1 MTHEFKEIIIE
12 FELAK
17 ANGLKSVLASLVF
30 LEGSSYRKPGVRMLL
45 IENDKMV
52 GALSGGCVEKEI
64 QRQVKSVFSSGKP
77 KLMIYDGRYRLG
89 CEGQLY
95 ILIEPFNPSINIVN
109 EFNLAIEQRI
119 DFKIKSN
126 FCLSEGTQE
135 NSGSQIVFKNDNWSP
150 LNQDSKVSFIED
162 KTFNQ
167 LFKPCFR
174 LVIIGAEHDAVQLN
188 NLGVFLGWE
197 VVIIANSANQQTLKD
212 FPGAKELIQTEPNLL
227 KLTWVNKETA
237 LVFMTH
243 SFARDLQYLVALKDT
258 DPSYIGLL
266 GPKNRREKILNDFIE
281 LHPLVE
287 EAFLD
292 KIYGPAGL
300 NIGSKTAQ
308 EIAVS
313 ICSEIL
319 SVTRGKA
326 PDFLKNKKNSIHNE
340 L

>member
-1 MTHEFKEIIIE
+1 
-12 FELAK
+12 
-17 ANGLKSVLASLVF
+17 
-30 LEGSSYRKPGVRMLL
+30 MLL

>member
-1 MTHEFKEIIIE
+1 MTHEFKEIVRE
-12 FELAK
+12 FEFAK
-17 ANGLKSVLASLVF
+17 TNGLKSVLASLVF

-45 IENDKMV
+45 IENEKMV

-64 QRQVKSVFSSGKP
+64 QRQASSIFNSGKP

-95 ILIEPFNPSINIVN
+95 ILIEPFEPSKDIID
-109 EFNLAIEQRI
+109 ELDLAIEQRK
-119 DFKIKSN
+119 DFFINSY
-126 FCLSEGTQE
+126 FSLDEGTQE
-135 NSGSQIVFKNDNWSP
+135 KSGSQISFNNKNWGSLNELSEVNIIDNKNFK
-150 LNQDSKVSFIED
+150 QKF
-162 KTFNQ
+162 KT
-167 LFKPCFR
+167 CFR
-174 LVIIGAEHDAVQLN
+174 LVIIGSEHDAVQLT
-188 NLGVFLGWE
+188 NLATFLGWE
-197 VVIIANSANQQTLKD
+197 VVIITSAANQQTLKD
-212 FPGAKELIQTEPNLL
+212 FPEAKELIQTEPNSL
-227 KLTWVNKETA
+227 KLNWVNKETA

-243 SFARDLQYLVALKDT
+243 SYAKDLQYLLALKDT

-287 EAFLD
+287 EEFLN

-308 EIAVS
+308 EIAIS